1 MLDKVFNAHKCVYS
15 FYVPLQDGKVKFF
28 CIFHPYSDYPDKRI
42 TLEEFGEQFDR
53 LEEAQ
58 SCKYSGLVFFLLLY
72 ARNIVGKN

>member
-1 MLDKVFNAHKCVYS
+1 MMLDKVFNAHKCVYS

-53 LEEAQ
+53 LEEATKLQ
-58 SCKYSGLVFFLLLY
+58 ILRSCLFFI
-72 ARNIVGKN
+72 AVCT